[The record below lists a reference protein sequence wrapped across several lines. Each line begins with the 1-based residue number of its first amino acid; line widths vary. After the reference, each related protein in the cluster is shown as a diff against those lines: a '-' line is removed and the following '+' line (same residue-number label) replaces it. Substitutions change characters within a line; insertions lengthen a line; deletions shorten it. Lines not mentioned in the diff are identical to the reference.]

1 MFDEGASFG
10 RPSAMRGRQRVDRLR
25 YAAPR
30 GQRLDQRAAFNI
42 VADQQ
47 FRHEANS
54 QSREDGSA
62 QGLRTVRA
70 EIAGDRDRRA
80 GAARPL
86 ERPAVRRVP
95 VDFPAAEKIAA

>member
-1 MFDEGASFG
+1 VFDESASFG
-10 RPSAMRGRQRVDRLR
+10 RPAAMRGRQCVDRLR

-30 GQRLDQRAAFNI
+30 GQRLDERAAFKV

-47 FRHEANS
+47 FRHKANS
-54 QSREDGSA
+54 QPREDGSA
-62 QGLRTVRA
+62 HGLRTVRS

>member
-1 MFDEGASFG
+1 MFNESARFG

-30 GQRLDQRAAFNI
+30 GQRLDQRAEFKI

-47 FRHEANS
+47 FRRKANS
-54 QSREDGSA
+54 QPREDSGA
-62 QGLRTVRA
+62 HGLRTVRT
-70 EIAGDRDRRA
+70 EIAGDLDRRP

-86 ERPAVRRVP
+86 ERPP
-95 VDFPAAEKIAA
+95 VGRIPS